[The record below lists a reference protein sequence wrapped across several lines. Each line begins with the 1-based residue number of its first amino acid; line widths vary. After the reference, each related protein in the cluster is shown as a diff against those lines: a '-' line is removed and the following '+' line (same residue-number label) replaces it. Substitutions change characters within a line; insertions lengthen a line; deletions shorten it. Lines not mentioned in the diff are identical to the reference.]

1 MSAVA
6 KIKDKSV
13 ADQTGTS
20 VELVA
25 RNTPA
30 AMTPMEMLN
39 SAIARGDSLDKLER
53 LMDLNDRWERSQA
66 KKAFIE
72 AKAAFKANAPAIA
85 KDKTNTQYKSKY
97 ASIGNVVNTVNEALS
112 KHGLDADWQFDQ
124 SSGIKVTCTL
134 THVAGHSE
142 SVSLVGTP
150 DASGSKNPL
159 QQIKSTLTY
168 LKLATFEAVTGI
180 ATREGNLDDDG
191 NASGASGCITDAQA
205 DELLALIQDSGS
217 NPSSF
222 LKIAGAETVSD
233 ILAKDFEGLKKV
245 LLAKKKNGAG
255 Q

>member
-6 KIKDKSV
+6 KLEPTVGASR
-13 ADQTGTS
+13 A
-20 VELVA
+20 L
-25 RNTPA
+25 
-30 AMTPMEMLN
+30 TPMEMLN
-39 SAIARGDSLDKLER
+39 TAIERGDSIDKLER
-53 LMDLNDRWERSQA
+53 LMDLNDRWEKAQA

-72 AKAAFKANAPAIA
+72 AKAAFKANAPKII
-85 KDKTNTQYKSKY
+85 KDKDNAQYKSKY

-112 KHGLDADWQFDQ
+112 QHGLDADWDYDQ
-124 SSGIKVTCTL
+124 SSGIKVTCKL
-134 THVAGHSE
+134 THIMGHSE

-191 NASGASGCITDAQA
+191 NASGKPDEFISEDQIAELTKLIAESKTDIAKF
-205 DELLALIQDSGS
+205 LAIGKVESL
-217 NPSSF
+217 
-222 LKIAGAETVSD
+222 SD
-233 ILAKDFEGLKKV
+233 ITTKNFDKAKGILLQKLKKGS
-245 LLAKKKNGAG
+245 A